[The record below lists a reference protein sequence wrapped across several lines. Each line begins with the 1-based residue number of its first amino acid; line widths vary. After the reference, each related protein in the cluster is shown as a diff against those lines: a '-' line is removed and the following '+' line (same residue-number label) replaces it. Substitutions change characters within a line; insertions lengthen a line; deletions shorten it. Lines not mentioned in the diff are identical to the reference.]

1 MCAFAD
7 HLPQYAPRAW
17 FLWIF
22 GTLYKL
28 TIIIIFFFTRSQE
41 GKTAYELA
49 KELEHTPVM
58 SAIEAKEK
66 EIHDR
71 WKKGKKA
78 GVCAIL

>member
-1 MCAFAD
+1 MD
-7 HLPQYAPRAW
+7 IWNSLQTDNHYH
-17 FLWIF
+17 
-22 GTLYKL
+22 
-28 TIIIIFFFTRSQE
+28 FFFTRSQE